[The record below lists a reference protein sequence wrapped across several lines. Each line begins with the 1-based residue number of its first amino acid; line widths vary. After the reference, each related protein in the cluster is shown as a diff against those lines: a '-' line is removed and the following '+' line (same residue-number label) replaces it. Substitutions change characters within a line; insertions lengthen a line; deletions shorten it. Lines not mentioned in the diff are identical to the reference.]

1 MSGSIGMSGTIGPH
15 GGTTRP
21 AAGTMGAPVGGGG
34 GATANFDAGIIGRN
48 PFLFSGGK
56 RGGMMTSLSNTYSS
70 NPALL
75 NILMPIR

>member
-1 MSGSIGMSGTIGPH
+1 MGMSGTVGLP

-21 AAGTMGAPVGGGG
+21 AGGTIGAPA
-34 GATANFDAGIIGRN
+34 GATANFDAGIIGKN

-56 RGGMMTSLSNTYSS
+56 KGGMMTSLSNTYSS

-75 NILMPIR
+75 NILMPIRKILA

>member
-1 MSGSIGMSGTIGPH
+1 MGMSGTVGIP

-21 AAGTMGAPVGGGG
+21 AGGGTMGAPV
-34 GATANFDAGIIGRN
+34 GATANFDAGIIGKN

-56 RGGMMTSLSNTYSS
+56 KGGMMTSLSNTYSS

-75 NILMPIR
+75 NILMPIRKILA